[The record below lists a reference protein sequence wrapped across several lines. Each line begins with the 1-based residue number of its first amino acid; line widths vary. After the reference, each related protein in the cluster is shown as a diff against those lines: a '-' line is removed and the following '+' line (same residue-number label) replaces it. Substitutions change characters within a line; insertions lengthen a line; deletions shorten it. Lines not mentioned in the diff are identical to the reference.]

1 MVLTGKALFD
11 QTTLEC
17 SKLVTL
23 RYSTSFSLGIKTL
36 DKKFHLPIYA
46 IYGFVRFA
54 DEIVDTFHDHDKAIL
69 LNEFRAETFKA
80 IEEGL
85 SFNPILHSFQLVV
98 NEYHIDKSL
107 IEAFLYSME
116 MDLTKTSYDQTAYE
130 TYIYGSAEVV
140 GLMCLKVFCGGDEA
154 EYNRLLPP
162 AKKLGAAF
170 QKVNFLRD
178 LKSDFEDRGRIYFPD
193 VDFSVFSQEDKL
205 KIEADIEEDFKAAY
219 EGIKQLPSGARM
231 GVHLAYVYYLKLFQ
245 KIRTCPAHRIM
256 NERIRI
262 PDTKKLGLLVE
273 TWLKYRMNLSST

>member
-1 MVLTGKALFD
+1 MVPTGKALFD

-17 SKLVTL
+17 SKLITL

-54 DEIVDTFHDHDKAIL
+54 DEIVDTFHDHDKATL
-69 LNEFRAETFKA
+69 LKEFRDETFKA
-80 IEEGL
+80 INEGL
-85 SFNPILHSFQLVV
+85 SFNPVLHSFQLVV
-98 NEYHIDKSL
+98 NEYQIDKGL

-116 MDLTKTSYDQTAYE
+116 MDLTKTEYDQKAYE

-140 GLMCLKVFCGGDEA
+140 GLMCLKVFCGGDEE
-154 EYNRLLPP
+154 EYHRLLPP

-178 LKSDFEDRGRIYFPD
+178 LKSDFEERGRIYFPEI
-193 VDFSVFSQEDKL
+193 DFNVFSQEDKL

-219 EGIKQLPSGARM
+219 EGIKQLPLGARM

-262 PDTKKLGLLVE
+262 PDSKKLGLLVE